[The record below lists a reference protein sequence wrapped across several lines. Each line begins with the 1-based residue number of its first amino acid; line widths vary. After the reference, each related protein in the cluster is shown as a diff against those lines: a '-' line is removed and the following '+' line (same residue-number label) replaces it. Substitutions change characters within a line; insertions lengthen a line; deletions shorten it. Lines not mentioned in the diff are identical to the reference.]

1 MDLGAACKQLLPI
14 SAVLVAEAD
23 LCAQIAAGVEGEW
36 DNELQ
41 QLTAVSFAGGIAQ
54 IYQMLRPLQ
63 MECLALEQAAA
74 LAEA

>member
-1 MDLGAACKQLLPI
+1 MDLGAACKQLETI

-23 LCAQIAAGVEGEW
+23 LCQQIATGVNGQW
-36 DNELQ
+36 DNELST
-41 QLTAVSFAGGIAQ
+41 LSARTMAGGIAQ